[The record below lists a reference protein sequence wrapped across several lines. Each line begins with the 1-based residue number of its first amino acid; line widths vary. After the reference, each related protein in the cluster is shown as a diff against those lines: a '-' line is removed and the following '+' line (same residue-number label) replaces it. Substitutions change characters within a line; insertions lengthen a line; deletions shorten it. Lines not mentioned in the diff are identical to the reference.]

1 MHGSTQKKT
10 VRHKNA
16 QFGTKIPLPSMCQL
30 SLPLSNTPPPVWN
43 IFFPI
48 IFQYFVFKN
57 QFTNTEM
64 KMRNYI
70 DMNSKLIY
78 SISLWKFN
86 CNHSFLFVMAIKSAA
101 INKCYQYGRIF
112 CQFLHFLLIF
122 PLTSDT
128 LVGRAQLIAGS
139 TLHSTRTYVI
149 TVSND
154 RVSCRPHLE
163 EKLRTLLPL

>member
-1 MHGSTQKKT
+1 MHGSTQKKQFDP
-10 VRHKNA
+10 KMPSSA
-16 QFGTKIPLPSMCQL
+16 QKFPPQHVSIDIAIIKH
-30 SLPLSNTPPPVWN
+30 PPVWN

-48 IFQYFVFKN
+48 IFQHFVFKN
-57 QFTNTEM
+57 QYTNTEM

-86 CNHSFLFVMAIKSAA
+86 CNHFFLFVMAIKSAA

-112 CQFLHFLLIF
+112 CQYLHFLLIF

-139 TLHSTRTYVI
+139 TLHSTRTYLI

-154 RVSCRPHLE
+154 RVSCRPHLD